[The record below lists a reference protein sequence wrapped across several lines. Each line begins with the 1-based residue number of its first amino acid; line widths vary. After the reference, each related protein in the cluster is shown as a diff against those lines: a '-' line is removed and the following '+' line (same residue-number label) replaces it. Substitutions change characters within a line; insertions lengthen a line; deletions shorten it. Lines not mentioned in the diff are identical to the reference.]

1 MSAKI
6 KLAKAPKEAANT
18 VVLLTADS
26 DAEQYTRSEA
36 EQQYVAQKLK
46 HASTELLVVNQYDR
60 LLVLVPPVVDKQGTA
75 LDEAYRKLGVKLFN
89 LAKQE
94 RIATWQLQSDDQEPS
109 TLLNLCEGL
118 LLSAY
123 SFNKY
128 KATPKKDDQAPFVLK
143 AVSVTHPHLKK
154 SHLSELQNVVEA
166 TFLARDLVNEPV
178 ITLNAEQLSR
188 VFKKVGKA
196 SKFKVEVLDKAKI
209 KSLKMGGLL
218 SVNAGS
224 TDPPTFSVL
233 EYKPSKPINKRPYVL
248 VGKGVTYDTGGLS
261 LKPSTSMDTMKS
273 DMGGAA
279 AVIGALQAVATN
291 QLPVHLV
298 GLIPATDNRPSGNAI
313 VPGDVITISDGTTVE
328 VLNTDAEGRLI
339 LADALAFAKKYDPE
353 LVIDLATL
361 TGAAAVA
368 VGKEGIVM
376 MGTADKAQK
385 EALLNAGEQSYERL
399 VEFPLWDEY
408 RDYLK
413 SDIADLKNIG
423 GRMAGAITAGMFLKH
438 FTDYPWIHLDIA
450 GVAFLDS
457 ADGYRGKNGT
467 GAGVRLLYQFFRNLT
482 SS

>member
-75 LDEAYRKLGVKLFN
+75 LDEAYRKLGLKLFN

-196 SKFKVEVLDKAKI
+196 SKFKVEVL
-209 KSLKMGGLL
+209 
-218 SVNAGS
+218 
-224 TDPPTFSVL
+224 
-233 EYKPSKPINKRPYVL
+233 
-248 VGKGVTYDTGGLS
+248 
-261 LKPSTSMDTMKS
+261 
-273 DMGGAA
+273 
-279 AVIGALQAVATN
+279 
-291 QLPVHLV
+291 
-298 GLIPATDNRPSGNAI
+298 
-313 VPGDVITISDGTTVE
+313 
-328 VLNTDAEGRLI
+328 
-339 LADALAFAKKYDPE
+339 
-353 LVIDLATL
+353 
-361 TGAAAVA
+361 
-368 VGKEGIVM
+368 
-376 MGTADKAQK
+376 
-385 EALLNAGEQSYERL
+385 EQSQ
-399 VEFPLWDEY
+399 DQ
-408 RDYLK
+408 
-413 SDIADLKNIG
+413 
-423 GRMAGAITAGMFLKH
+423 
-438 FTDYPWIHLDIA
+438 
-450 GVAFLDS
+450 VA
-457 ADGYRGKNGT
+457 
-467 GAGVRLLYQFFRNLT
+467 
-482 SS
+482 